1 MFRFWRC
8 LVACREFY
16 ALSEYIYFFKHK
28 IFYILTRYKN
38 SEKISFLPKYR
49 SVEGVSF
56 LHIESSTFINYQIS
70 DVLEEIY
77 IILIKNYNVVSMGLK
92 NLKIK
97 MSLLPFL
104 ETTGANRGD
113 TIQKFFDGKLID
125 MKDFNS
131 VKWIIHAFEPNPTFN
146 EKLIETKKKFS
157 PEKTEILL
165 NLKTAA
171 WIKNG
176 KMDLYFDGSTNSEGT
191 SLFKN
196 HPAVKKDGS
205 ITSDFDF

>member
-1 MFRFWRC
+1 MDTV
-8 LVACREFY
+8 L
-16 ALSEYIYFFKHK
+16 
-28 IFYILTRYKN
+28 RYKN
-38 SEKISFLPKYR
+38 FLIFLSLFLLLIFFFYIHDSKQKISY
-49 SVEGVSF
+49 
-56 LHIESSTFINYQIS
+56 
-70 DVLEEIY
+70 
-77 IILIKNYNVVSMGLK
+77 LITQKKRHVFFDL
-92 NLKIK
+92 
-97 MSLLPFL
+97 
-104 ETTGANRGD
+104 GANRGD

-157 PEKTEILL
+157 PEKAEILL
-165 NLKTAA
+165 NLETAA

-205 ITSDFDF
+205 ITVKTVDIADRFV